1 MAAPLFSANAH
12 RYDPYRTF
20 KFQVVIGGTVVAGLS
35 KMSALKKSTEVV
47 DWRYAGDPS
56 HVRKLPGGT
65 SWEPITLEQ
74 GLTHDPMFMEL
85 ANRVNNIDGDAAM
98 SLLNFRVPVIINV
111 MNLQGAVAMAYKV
124 SQAWVSEFQALPDFD
139 SNSMNTVGIQ
149 TLTLQHEGWQ
159 IDSAVSEPSE
169 T

>member
-1 MAAPLFSANAH
+1 MAAPLFPANAH

-20 KFQVVIGGTVVAGLS
+20 KFQVVIDGQTVAGLS

-65 SWEPITLEQ
+65 KYEPITLEA
-74 GLTHDPMFMEL
+74 GLTHDPQFMDL

-98 SLLNFRVPVIINV
+98 SLLNFRTNVIINV
-111 MNLQGAVAMAYKV
+111 LNLQGIVAISYKV
-124 SQAWVSEFQALPDFD
+124 LRAWVSEFQALPDFD
-139 SNSMNTVGIQ
+139 ANSMNTVGIQ
-149 TLTLQHEGWQ
+149 TLKLEHEGWQ
-159 IDSAVSEPSE
+159 IDTAVAEPAE
-169 T
+169 A